1 MNFNIFN
8 TDFNNQSV
16 PQKSWLYRVLFFSED
31 ESNAEIMTNAN
42 TKIIVLKATL
52 PKVETKIV
60 TQNFMNTKKS
70 FPIARDYSGTTTL
83 EFQLKSESS
92 ENEYIKKL
100 FGIYQLGTG
109 TEYWVRPEFNQV
121 FNKIHLALNNDNDE
135 KYNDSE
141 NTTFSGNEFILYNCI
156 VQNVTFNEI
165 SYASSEALSFSVEIH
180 YDHWTLS

>member
-92 ENEYIKKL
+92 ENEYIKAFAAFIISSL
-100 FGIYQLGTG
+100 FL
-109 TEYWVRPEFNQV
+109 
-121 FNKIHLALNNDNDE
+121 
-135 KYNDSE
+135 
-141 NTTFSGNEFILYNCI
+141 
-156 VQNVTFNEI
+156 
-165 SYASSEALSFSVEIH
+165 SSELSYMPI
-180 YDHWTLS
+180 TLNPASLAHFTA